1 MAAPWVLLCRFAAV
15 GPDNGEGQEPTP
27 DFSIELRAPPRVS
40 FLTAARRVHPNP
52 GYIEPD
58 PYLLAAGP
66 SGALFR
72 FATAPSTGPSPDRAL
87 VVAHHFRPA
96 EGGQQLAATS
106 TATAERIPRSAVSM
120 VMPERYVLAGTVGLV
135 SSPEGDRYVIPELR
149 FWFGG
154 ASDRAKLLLF
164 FAGHDQWLD
173 VDLFIP
179 LEAQGRPFVSADVLN
194 HDGDNLWWVDL
205 SWGLLSCSPVANEP
219 NLLFHPLP
227 PGRSVDSYN
236 TNLHDERCVCES
248 NHKLRF
254 VEIIR
259 GPLDSAG
266 RVTASVSMWTR
277 IPEPDGSGRT
287 ARWDKDYEVSFDKI
301 WNHDSYNAT
310 QLPKEIPAIVLVSP
324 VDPELV
330 YFFLKEEKRLVGINV
345 CEHKVKVVEFIT
357 EQLPGYREP
366 PTVPASRIRVLPWIL
381 PRTIS
386 DGNCILAIAILC
398 YCYYLML
405 ANFFFELCGC
415 ALQLRHIVADCVMVV
430 CLGSDMLIDPL

>member
-15 GPDNGEGQEPTP
+15 GPDNAEGAEPTP
-27 DFSIELRAPPRVS
+27 DFSVELRAPPRVS
-40 FLTAARRVHPNP
+40 FLTVARRVHPNP
-52 GYIEPD
+52 GYIDPH

-66 SGALFR
+66 SGALFS
-72 FATAPSTGPSPDRAL
+72 FATAPGNDGLGVDHVL
-87 VVAHHFRPA
+87 VVARDFVT
-96 EGGQQLAATS
+96 AAS
-106 TATAERIPRSAVSM
+106 KATADRIPRGAASTHDS
-120 VMPERYVLAGTVGLV
+120 YVYVTGTVGLV
-135 SSPEGDRYVIPELR
+135 TLHEGDHYLIAELR
-149 FWFGG
+149 LRIGG
-154 ASDRAKLLLF
+154 AKLLLF
-164 FAGHDQWLD
+164 FGGHEDWLE
-173 VDLFIP
+173 VDLDIP
-179 LEAQGRPFVSADVLN
+179 VEILTLSRPFVSIDVLT

-205 SWGLLSCSPVANEP
+205 SSGLISCNPVADKAT
-219 NLLFHPLP
+219 LLFHPLP
-227 PGRSVDSYN
+227 PGRAVDSYN
-236 TNLHDERCVCES
+236 MRLHDERCVCES
-248 NHKLRF
+248 DHKLRF

-277 IPEPDGSGRT
+277 IPEPDSSGKT
-287 ARWDKDYEVSFDKI
+287 ARWDKDYEVSFAKI

-324 VDPELV
+324 VDPELL

-366 PTVPASRIRVLPWIL
+366 PTVPASRFRVLPWIL

-398 YCYYLML
+398 YCYCLML